1 MKKISRFMT
10 GAFLGVLVS
19 SVLVLMFTPKS
30 GNQLR
35 NTLTERVQNIA
46 TDIRHASE
54 QKRKELEEELER
66 LKTSA

>member
-1 MKKISRFMT
+1 MKKISRFIT